1 MPVITISQLS
11 VVPLLL
17 ISIGTSMA
25 TPHVCGLVAAL
36 MTKGGK
42 YSDVIKDDASLREVL
57 NEEYVRDIGVKG
69 PDNETG
75 LGFLSYLDEKQH
87 DELWNATPFWEKW

>member
-1 MPVITISQLS
+1 M
-11 VVPLLL
+11 
-17 ISIGTSMA
+17 IGTSMA

-42 YSDVIKDDASLREVL
+42 YSDIIKDDASLRELL
-57 NEEYVRDIGVKG
+57 NEKYVRDIGAKG

-75 LGFLSYLDEKQH
+75 LGFLTYLDES
-87 DELWNATPFWEKW
+87 ESEWFLGSN

>member
-1 MPVITISQLS
+1 
-11 VVPLLL
+11 
-17 ISIGTSMA
+17 MA

-57 NEEYVRDIGVKG
+57 NEEFVKDIGAKG

-75 LGFLSYLDEKQH
+75 LGFLTYLDES
-87 DELWNATPFWEKW
+87 ESGWFVEGN